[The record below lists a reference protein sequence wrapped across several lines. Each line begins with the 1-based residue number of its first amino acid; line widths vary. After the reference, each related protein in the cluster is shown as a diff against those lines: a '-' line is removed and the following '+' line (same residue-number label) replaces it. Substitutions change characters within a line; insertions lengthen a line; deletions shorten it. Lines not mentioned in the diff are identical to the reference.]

1 MVQNAA
7 VAKIKAQVIS
17 KKENVTTIE
26 SLIEENK
33 VKLGEILPANM
44 SKDRLVRIALTSIR
58 LNPKLADCTP
68 QSFLGALFQSAQLGL
83 EPNIEGQ
90 AYIIPYNNTKIING
104 RKQKVTEAQFQIGY
118 KGYIELFYRHGAD
131 SYIDMHSVYQNDIF
145 EYSYGTEN
153 YIKHCPKLRSAS
165 GTGSAFKDRGE
176 VIAYYA
182 IAKLRNGGSLFK
194 VMSKEECI
202 EHGQTHS
209 KCYIKMEWNEAA
221 HAYVPLKNPYFEP
234 NSPWAKD
241 LNAMCKK
248 TVIKQLAKILPKSVE
263 LQKAIAMDDTTK
275 SIVKKDMFEVPDE
288 TNWNA
293 EPVLS
298 GGVMNTG
305 QSTTNDE
312 VMKKNAKTADL
323 PSAEVEG

>member
-44 SKDRLVRIALTSIR
+44 SKDRLVRIALTTIR

-118 KGYIELFYRHGAD
+118 KGYIELFYRHGAA

-153 YIKHCPKLRSAS
+153 YIKHCPK
-165 GTGSAFKDRGE
+165 FKDRGE

-288 TNWNA
+288 TNWND
-293 EPVLS
+293 
-298 GGVMNTG
+298 
-305 QSTTNDE
+305 DE
-312 VMKKNAKTADL
+312 VMKKNANAVPRSTLNGSSCGGLVAKTADL
-323 PSAEVEG
+323 PPAGVEG

>member
-118 KGYIELFYRHGAD
+118 KAYIELFYRHGAA

-153 YIKHCPKLRSAS
+153 YIKHCPK
-165 GTGSAFKDRGE
+165 FKDRGE

-182 IAKLRNGGSLFK
+182 IAKLRNGSSLFK

-202 EHGQTHS
+202 ERILLFRRKCGLLS
-209 KCYIKMEWNEAA
+209 K
-221 HAYVPLKNPYFEP
+221 LF
-234 NSPWAKD
+234 
-241 LNAMCKK
+241 
-248 TVIKQLAKILPKSVE
+248 
-263 LQKAIAMDDTTK
+263 
-275 SIVKKDMFEVPDE
+275 
-288 TNWNA
+288 
-293 EPVLS
+293 
-298 GGVMNTG
+298 
-305 QSTTNDE
+305 
-312 VMKKNAKTADL
+312 
-323 PSAEVEG
+323 